1 MSSVCI
7 LVFSN
12 VQYDSRIQR
21 QVRFLVPYHD
31 IIIFGLGTPPDEWL
45 ENPRIFWRPIEE
57 IHKTASTS
65 SVSQPDP
72 PPSLRKGI
80 IGNFTQYLPLGVE
93 EFLKYLFL
101 RVKWTLNKV
110 LYHFFIFLGLFTP
123 LWYWRIHRYRRVFKE
138 VLRSGADVFYANE
151 IETLPIMAEAARL
164 TRKRFIFDIHEY
176 WWRHTTHWW
185 FKPIM
190 KPARRRLIQF
200 YAPQAAATMTV
211 TPILVEKYRQE
222 FGLDPLLVLNTPEYV
237 EVHPHEVNPEHINL
251 ICHGTPSRNRREDK
265 MIEAIS
271 LSDLRYHLHLM
282 TAPNTRDPGYL
293 DELKALAERI
303 APGRVTFHDAVP
315 REKVVQTIAQYDMGI
330 YILAPTFYNH
340 VIALPNRF
348 FDFIVAGLAICV
360 GPSLEM
366 SAIVKQYHIG
376 CVAPSFE
383 PHDVADTLNQLTI
396 EDIRKMRAASR
407 EASHIFNAEVEM
419 EKVVSLINK
428 MLEENTIK
436 ERG

>member
-7 LVFSN
+7 LVFAN

-21 QVRFLVPYHD
+21 QVKFLAPHHN
-31 IIIFGLGTPPDEWL
+31 IIMFGLGDPPSEWL
-45 ENPRIFWRPIEE
+45 ENPRISWRPIENIYE
-57 IHKTASTS
+57 AASTAAPAS
-65 SVSQPDP
+65 KPAGPIRKP
-72 PPSLRKGI
+72 PLRKRIVGKL
-80 IGNFTQYLPLGVE
+80 NRYLPL
-93 EFLKYLFL
+93 
-101 RVKWTLNKV
+101 RVKRAREKV
-110 LYHFFIFLGLFTP
+110 LYHFFIFLGRFTP
-123 LWYWRIHRYRRVFKE
+123 LWYWRSYRYRLVFKE

-151 IETLPIMAEAARL
+151 LDTLPIMAEAARL

-176 WWRHTTHWW
+176 WWRHAAHWW

-200 YAPQAAATMTV
+200 YAPRATATITV
-211 TPILVEKYRQE
+211 TPLLVEKYRKE
-222 FGLDPLLVLNTPEYV
+222 FGLDPILVMNTPEYV
-237 EVHPHEVNPEHINL
+237 EVPFHEVNPQTINL
-251 ICHGTPSRNRREDK
+251 ICHGMPIRDRREDK

-271 LSDLRYHLHLM
+271 LSAPRYHLHLM
-282 TAPNTRDPGYL
+282 MTPNTRDPGYL

-303 APGRVTFHDAVP
+303 APGRVTFHEAVP

-330 YILAPTFYNH
+330 YILAPTSYNN

-366 SAIVKQYHIG
+366 SAIVRQHHIG

-383 PHDVADTLNQLTI
+383 SHDVAATLNQLTI
-396 EDIRKMRAASR
+396 EDIRRMRTAAR
-407 EASHIFNAEVEM
+407 EAAHIFNAAAEM
-419 EKVVSLINK
+419 EKVVTLINRT
-428 MLEENTIK
+428 LEENTT
-436 ERG
+436 R